1 MINSKNNVI
10 NQDGQLKT
18 IVETEHELDCNAKDF
33 KQKDRENA
41 EKTLI
46 NEMEQSRAEV
56 GELRNPCSMD
66 SPRTR

>member
-46 NEMEQSRAEV
+46 N
-56 GELRNPCSMD
+56 
-66 SPRTR
+66 